1 MKFNK
6 KKLLLLVSILFLT
19 SCGNKNSN
27 RIRVVMVDTNI
38 EENINKDNNKDKENK
53 EENSVVDSNV
63 SVVIDRSKVEK
74 VKIDTKENKDVSQK
88 VSKDKETKPFINF
101 TSKDGVYNAYL
112 LADSYGDKTKN
123 DNKAS
128 VFDIAMINGQVSI
141 LGSIDR
147 VNKDN
152 NNVLESYKNDVY
164 VFKLSDDFNLQIE
177 DDDGNRRV
185 DSVEFSKYYENH
197 KNENMLITIDVTGG
211 KASHIRIKK

>member
-19 SCGNKNSN
+19 SCGNKNNN

-38 EENINKDNNKDKENK
+38 EENINKDK

-74 VKIDTKENKDVSQK
+74 VKTDTKENKDVSQK
-88 VSKDKETKPFINF
+88 ISKDKETKSLIDF
-101 TSKDGVYNAYL
+101 TSEDGIYEAYL
-112 LADSYGDKTKN
+112 LANSYGDRAKN

-128 VFDIAMINGQVSI
+128 VFDIAMANGQASI

-147 VNKDN
+147 VGQNN

-164 VFKLSDDFNLQIE
+164 VFDLSDDFNLQIS
-177 DDDGNRRV
+177 DGEGSRRV

>member
-19 SCGNKNSN
+19 SCGNKNNN

-63 SVVIDRSKVEK
+63 SVVIDRSKAEK
-74 VKIDTKENKDVSQK
+74 VKTDTKENKDVGQK
-88 VSKDKETKPFINF
+88 VSKDKETKPLIGF
-101 TSKDGVYNAYL
+101 TSKDGIYNAYL

-123 DNKAS
+123 DNKSS
-128 VFDIAMINGQVSI
+128 VFDIAMANGQVSI

-147 VNKDN
+147 VGQD

-164 VFKLSDDFNLQIE
+164 VFNLSDDFNLQIP
-177 DDDGNRRV
+177 DGDGSRRV

-197 KNENMLITIDVTGG
+197 KNENMLITIKVVDG
-211 KASHIRIKK
+211 KASHITIKK